1 MTTPKAIPY
10 SMQAMMMSD
19 SERARQMQVQAIRD
33 QHAAD
38 DAAREAMGT
47 TTVIAISSFT
57 IFDGTN
63 SRGRVI
69 NAGDQFEFP
78 TFDLGSHAGKVVPA
92 EMFNRPR

>member
-10 SMQAMMMSD
+10 SMQAMMMND
-19 SERARQMQVQAIRD
+19 GERARHAQLQAVRD

-38 DAAREAMGT
+38 DTARLAMGT
-47 TTVIAISSFT
+47 TTVIAIASFT
-57 IFDGTN
+57 IHDGSN
-63 SRGRVI
+63 PRGRVI

-78 TFDLGSHAGKVVPA
+78 TFDLEDHAGKLVPV